1 MSDGLPRFLVDENV
15 ASLARRLRW
24 LGYDAVHEPA
34 LDDPELVARSE
45 AEQRVLLT
53 RDRGILLRRQI
64 VSGRVQALWIRSDDP
79 WLQLTQ
85 VVQSLGLDPAS
96 YACTRCVRC
105 NVRLHPISRE
115 AAEAHVPPYISAT
128 QAQFTFCPQCGRYFW
143 RGTHWDR
150 MRASIEK
157 HLDSSPEAHDA
168 AVASTPSDRALPDQM
183 AQKHASGTDWLADRM

>member
-34 LDDPELVARSE
+34 LDDAELVARSE
-45 AEQRVLLT
+45 VEQRVLLT

-79 WLQLTQ
+79 WLQLAQ
-85 VVQSLGLDPAS
+85 VVQTLDLDPAS

-105 NVRLHPISRE
+105 NVPLQPIPRE
-115 AAEAHVPPYISAT
+115 SAAAHVPPYISAT
-128 QAQFTFCPQCGRYFW
+128 QAQFTYCPQCGRYFW

-157 HLDSSPEAHDA
+157 HLDSSPETHDA
-168 AVASTPSDRALPDQM
+168 VVASAPSDRALPDQM
-183 AQKHASGTDWLADRM
+183 AQTHASGTDWLADRM